1 MSVELDEVRRFLAG
15 QEPFTHLPDA
25 ELRSLPSSMTMTY
38 VRRGQTVITSGEDN
52 DHLYIVR
59 SGAVDVMDDSGVLLD
74 RRGTGDSFGYSTMLP
89 GRGEHG
95 GNSAGSAGSAGSG
108 PGTAVDDH
116 GPSRYTMVAVED
128 SLLLVLPGEALV
140 DLVGRH
146 PDIARYYSGLS
157 VRIRADSERLRSSS
171 GADMLRR
178 TVADL
183 GTGSGAGTGA
193 GARDGGRALVTVDSG
208 VTVAVAA
215 QTMARHGVSCLPVVV
230 GDRLVGILTDRDLRN
245 RVLAE
250 GRDAATPVS
259 EVMTPGPVTVEPH
272 TTVFEAMLRMSDL
285 DIHHL
290 PVTDPEAGGAPVGML
305 AASDVMR
312 TLRSDPIY
320 LAADLSK
327 ATTAA
332 QMRRIVK
339 DAAQM
344 AAGFIERGASPDE
357 VSGLLTVGLDS
368 LARRLL
374 VLAEEEL
381 GPPPVAYGFAVVGS
395 QGRRA
400 AGFASDQ
407 DNCLVL
413 SDDYDPDAH
422 GDYFR
427 SLSDRVCDGLAEAGQ
442 VRCLG
447 DMMASNPAWR
457 MTAGN
462 WARTFH
468 TWTTAPEPDAVLH
481 AQTFYDMRVVH
492 GSRELVESVHR
503 SAVASAKGSGRLH
516 AQLAALA
523 VRREPPLGVFRG
535 LVVRRGGDYANTLDL
550 KKGGIAA
557 VVQIARLYALV
568 AGVTAVGTGQR
579 LSAAAAAGVLSQQG
593 ARDLTDA
600 FGVLTGLALRHQARQ
615 LRLGEPAD
623 YAVSP
628 DSLGRI
634 ERENLRDAFGIIK
647 SIQSSL
653 ATAYPVRS
661 T

>member
-25 ELRSLPSSMTMTY
+25 DLDALPKKMTLTY
-38 VRRGQTVITSGEDN
+38 VRRGDTVIAAGEDN
-52 DHLYIVR
+52 DRLFIVR
-59 SGAVDVMDDSGVLLD
+59 SGAVDVSDDAGVLLD
-74 RRGTGDSFGYSTMLP
+74 RRGTGDSFGYSAMLP
-89 GRGEHG
+89 GLSPADTRG
-95 GNSAGSAGSAGSG
+95 
-108 PGTAVDDH
+108 T
-116 GPSRYTMVAVED
+116 SRYTMVAVED
-128 SLLLVLPGEALV
+128 SLLLSLPGDDLV

-146 PDIARYYSGLS
+146 PDVARWYSGLS
-157 VRIRADSERLRSSS
+157 VRIRADSDRLRQRT
-171 GADMLRR
+171 GTDVLRR
-178 TVADL
+178 TVADMEHHH
-183 GTGSGAGTGA
+183 
-193 GARDGGRALVTVDSG
+193 RDLVTVDAG
-208 VTVAVAA
+208 VTVADAA
-215 QTMARHGVSCLPVVV
+215 RLMGEKRVSCLPVVD
-230 GDRLVGILTDRDLRN
+230 GPGSRRLVGILTDRDLRN
-245 RVLAE
+245 RVLAV
-250 GRDAATPVS
+250 GLDGTVTVRDIMTPDPVS
-259 EVMTPGPVTVEPH
+259 VEPAG
-272 TTVFEAMLRMSDL
+272 TVFEAMLRMSDL
-285 DIHHL
+285 HIHHL
-290 PVTDPEAGGAPVGML
+290 PVTDQAADGALVGIL

-312 TLRSDPIY
+312 TLRADPIY
-320 LAADLSK
+320 LTADLAK
-327 ATTAA
+327 ATDAA
-332 QMRRIVK
+332 QLRRIVT

-381 GPPPVAYGFAVVGS
+381 GPPPVPYGFAVVGS

-400 AGFASDQ
+400 VGFASDQ

-413 SDDYDPDAH
+413 SDDYDPAAH
-422 GDYFR
+422 GDYFAALA
-427 SLSDRVCDGLAEAGQ
+427 SRVCDGLNAAGQ
-442 VRCLG
+442 VYCPG

-457 MTAGN
+457 MTVRQ
-462 WARTFH
+462 WADTFH
-468 TWTTAPEPDAVLH
+468 TWTTAPDPDAVLH
-481 AQTFYDMRVVH
+481 AQTFFDMRVVH
-492 GSRELVESVHR
+492 GSRELVEQVHR

-516 AQLAALA
+516 AQFAALA

-535 LVVRRGGDYANTLDL
+535 LVVRRGGDYANTLDV

-568 AGVTAVGTGQR
+568 AGTPVVGTGAR
-579 LSAAAAAGVLSQQG
+579 LAAAASVGVISAKG

-600 FGVLTGLALRHQARQ
+600 FGVLTGLALRHQAHQ
-615 LRLGEPAD
+615 LRAGEATD

-628 DSLGRI
+628 DALGRL

-647 SIQSSL
+647 TVQSSL